1 MAKNLSRK
9 VTIYIDGKPAEAS
22 IQQLNAQMNHLIN
35 VQKKLPIGTQ
45 EYIDKTKEI
54 ARIRQILHDQSVAAN
69 DLGNSWKSATDKIAQ
84 YSTFIMGIQ
93 SLFQMADVGIGKLK
107 DLVADAAELDDAY
120 ADVMKTTGLTR
131 DEVLKLNE
139 SFKKMDTRTA
149 REQLNQLAY
158 EAGKLGINST
168 QQVEQFVRAADK
180 INIALGDVLGEGAMV
195 TIGKLADVYS
205 KSTAQLTAAGDDL
218 EKKMLSIGSAVKA
231 SLPLPTKAT
240 SSSSSPAWVAS
251 PLRPTSLPMPSSA
264 LPQPSTR
271 T

>member
-1 MAKNLSRK
+1 MSNKRHSFFLSPRTNAILCIFAKKNVMAKNLSRK

-22 IQQLNAQMNHLIN
+22 IKDIQKQI
-35 VQKKLPIGTQ
+35 KKLEREQAELTIGTQ
-45 EYIDKTKEI
+45 GYIDKSKEL
-54 ARIRQILHDQSVAAN
+54 ARLRKIIHDQQVAVN
-69 DLGNSWKSATDKIAQ
+69 DLGDNWLYASEKLANFSNV
-84 YSTFIMGIQ
+84 IMGIQ
-93 SLFQMADVGIGKLK
+93 TIFQMADAGIGKLN

-158 EAGKLGINST
+158 EAGKLGISSQ

-180 INIALGDVLGEGAMV
+180 INIALGDVLGKGAMV

-205 KSTAQLTAAGDDL
+205 KSTA
-218 EKKMLSIGSAVKA
+218 
-231 SLPLPTKAT
+231 
-240 SSSSSPAWVAS
+240 
-251 PLRPTSLPMPSSA
+251 
-264 LPQPSTR
+264 
-271 T
+271 

>member
-9 VTIYIDGKPAEAS
+9 ITIYIDGKPAEAS
-22 IQQLNAQMNHLIN
+22 LNDLRDHI
-35 VQKKLPIGTQ
+35 KKLEREQAKLPLGTQ
-45 EYIDKTKEI
+45 EYIEKSKELSRLKGI
-54 ARIRQILHDQSVAAN
+54 VLEQRAALN
-69 DLGNSWKSATDKIAQ
+69 DLNNSWKSASEKLAG
-84 YSTFIMGIQ
+84 YSNILMGIQ
-93 SLFQMADVGIGKLK
+93 SLFQMADAGIGKLK

-131 DEVLKLNE
+131 DQVLQLNE

-195 TIGKLADVYS
+195 TIDKLADVYA
-205 KSTAQLTAAGDDL
+205 KSTAQLTAAGIDHL
-218 EKKMLSIGSAVKA
+218 LQQK
-231 SLPLPTKAT
+231 
-240 SSSSSPAWVAS
+240 
-251 PLRPTSLPMPSSA
+251 
-264 LPQPSTR
+264 
-271 T
+271 

>member
-9 VTIYIDGKPAEAS
+9 ITIYIDGKPAEAS
-22 IQQLNAQMNHLIN
+22 LSNLHDQIKKLEREQA
-35 VQKKLPIGTQ
+35 KLPIGTQ

-54 ARIRQILHDQSVAAN
+54 ARIRQIIHEQSVAAK
-69 DLGNSWKSATDKIAQ
+69 DLGNSWKSASEKLAG
-84 YSTFIMGIQ
+84 YSNILMGIQ
-93 SLFQMADVGIGKLK
+93 SLFQMADAGIGKLK

-205 KSTAQLTAAGDDL
+205 KSTAQLTAAGIDHL
-218 EKKMLSIGSAVKA
+218 LQQKKSTT
-231 SLPLPTKAT
+231 PT
-240 SSSSSPAWVAS
+240 
-251 PLRPTSLPMPSSA
+251 
-264 LPQPSTR
+264 
-271 T
+271 